1 VGIREAKDSFGVA
14 FGRSRECEASD
25 RAGRSVVGSC
35 SYRRIDVNMNKWV
48 VWSGALVFVASG
60 CRGSDPG
67 ADFGSGGTAADA
79 STGEDEPVDSTTA
92 SSTTT
97 DPDSE
102 GDVDTDDGATSI
114 EEPKYDVG
122 APDSDTDSDIP
133 GGDGGCFPSEDD
145 CDCGFEAHVPCDDGT
160 QDLFEAIGLNCPG
173 EPTVTTSVMGSPLS
187 RELRSSFGGT
197 DMFDPREGSVYAVL
211 SSGDVSELDTSQ
223 FGPPIGPAWCN
234 TDLGDEWNM
243 GASLPA
249 PIQTNDV
256 GAVDCNADPSL
267 VGTGDCSNT
276 IEEQFSAG
284 GSANDY
290 AEMRIEATVPADVSA
305 FRFDFAFFS
314 VEYPHYTNSAFNDLF
329 IGWLESENWTG
340 NISFDGAGNPISIS
354 AGFFAL
360 TGNIPEFQNTC
371 MRGHGGTGWL
381 RTTASVSPGED
392 ITVVLAIFDLSDSIL
407 DSVVFIDNWEWG
419 CMGDDSGP
427 STVPAG

>member
-1 VGIREAKDSFGVA
+1 MTTRLLVWTGA
-14 FGRSRECEASD
+14 F
-25 RAGRSVVGSC
+25 
-35 SYRRIDVNMNKWV
+35 
-48 VWSGALVFVASG
+48 VFVAAG
-60 CRGSDPG
+60 CRGGDSDI
-67 ADFGSGGTAADA
+67 DFGSGGTAAA
-79 STGEDEPVDSTTA
+79 STGTDEPLT
-92 SSTTT
+92 STTT
-97 DPDSE
+97 GSTTVNPDF
-102 GDVDTDDGATSI
+102 
-114 EEPKYDVG
+114 
-122 APDSDTDSDIP
+122 DSDTDSDQGSTSLEEPKFDVGAVDSDTDSDPPNP
-133 GGDGGCFPSEDD
+133 GGGCFPSDDD
-145 CDCGFEAHVPCDDGT
+145 CECELEVHVPCDEGT
-160 QDLFEAIGLNCPG
+160 NDLFEAIGLNCPG
-173 EPTVTTSVMGSPLS
+173 EPMVTTSVMGSPLA
-187 RELRSSFGGT
+187 RELRSSFGPT

-211 SSGDVSELDTSQ
+211 SSGYVSELDTSQ

-234 TDLGDEWNM
+234 SDLGDEWNM

-249 PIQTNDV
+249 PIQPNDV
-256 GAVDCNADPSL
+256 GADTCNDDPSL

-276 IEEQFSAG
+276 IEEQFSLG

-290 AEMRIEATVPADVSA
+290 TEMRIEATVPADVSA

-314 VEYPHYTNSAFNDLF
+314 VEYPHYVGDPFNDLF

-360 TGNIPEFQNTC
+360 TGNIAEFQGTC

-419 CMGDDSGP
+419 CAADDDSGP